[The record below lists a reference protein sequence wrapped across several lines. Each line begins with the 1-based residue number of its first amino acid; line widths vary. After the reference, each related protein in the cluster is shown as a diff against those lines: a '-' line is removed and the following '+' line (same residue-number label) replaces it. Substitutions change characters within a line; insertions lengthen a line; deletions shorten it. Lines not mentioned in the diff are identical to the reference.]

1 MIIILFLWFSILS
14 GAAWANDCN
23 TCWKDP
29 SSHFGT
35 CTLLNCLPP
44 ALREVPVGDSNG
56 NVFMICNADLTSCR
70 GEVIEQNACYQRMQA
85 AIRMVEQA
93 RDHEGKN
100 ITYIIEGVEYTRW
113 SLTEP
118 QRHLWLD
125 VVEQCVEKP

>member
-1 MIIILFLWFSILS
+1 MIILLWLLTLS
-14 GAAWANDCN
+14 GVAWAYDCN
-23 TCWKDP
+23 VCSEPTADGVI
-29 SSHFGT
+29 H
-35 CTLLNCLPP
+35 CTLLQCWPP
-44 ALREVPVGDSNG
+44 KQSSMDS
-56 NVFMICNADLTSCR
+56 
-70 GEVIEQNACYQRMQA
+70 CYQRMQA

-125 VVEQCVEKP
+125 VVEQCVEER